1 MSARLRTPCAIV
13 RWWQR
18 LTSPVPQDTGAV
30 LYGEYRGKP
39 VLLCPVMS
47 AVRPWIVQ
55 RWIKDPDAVR
65 EIDRILD
72 GGDTAKSASEQT
84 GTLAMPPLPSDSPS
98 APDVNPAAVEGL

>member
-1 MSARLRTPCAIV
+1 MRPRTPCALV

-18 LTSPVPQDTGAV
+18 LVSPVPQDTGAI
-30 LYGEYRGKP
+30 LYGEYRGKS
-39 VLLCPVMS
+39 VLLYPVMS

-55 RWIKDPDAVR
+55 RWMEDPDAVL

-72 GGDTAKSASEQT
+72 GGGAVQGVPGQT
-84 GTLAMPPLPSDSPS
+84 GTPDLPPLPSDGPS